1 MATTAKRPRRRT
13 QAERREAT
21 RAALLDA
28 TIASIVEE
36 GYANTTTRGIA
47 ERAGVTSGAQAHH
60 FQTKAELVAAALRQ
74 LTEQLAD
81 QMLAE
86 AAPSG
91 RSRARQVERL
101 LDQLWEVHRGPAFQ
115 ASLELWVAART
126 DPEVRAALVDVER
139 DVGMRVADGIA
150 QLFPEQA
157 GSRQFVEIV
166 TTGLA
171 TMRGL
176 AMLQFVGRKQVD
188 DAWPA
193 TRRHLLAMF
202 AVLVPR

>member
-1 MATTAKRPRRRT
+1 MAASTKRPPRRT

-21 RAALLDA
+21 RTALLDA
-28 TIASIVEE
+28 TIESIIED

-47 ERAGVTSGAQAHH
+47 ERAGVTAGAQAHH
-60 FQTKAELVAAALRQ
+60 FQTKAELVAAALRH

-81 QMLAE
+81 EMLAE
-86 AAPSG
+86 AAPRG
-91 RSRARQVERL
+91 RSRSKQVEQL
-101 LDQLWEVHRGPAFQ
+101 LDQLWEVHRGPFFQ

-139 DVGMRVADGIA
+139 DVGVRVAEGIA

-176 AMLQFVGRKQVD
+176 AMLRFVGRKQVD
-188 DAWPA
+188 EAWPA

-202 AVLVPR
+202 AVLVQR